1 MNFSPMVLALNG
13 LLGHLVSFQV
23 NYGKSK
29 TTGNDSLG
37 ISRYFGL
44 AELYSIII
52 MASDSVFGSCEK
64 TFLSNHLWNTFSSS
78 R

>member
-1 MNFSPMVLALNG
+1 MIFSSMVPALDG

-44 AELYSIII
+44 AEPYGITI
-52 MASDSVFGSCEK
+52 MASDRVFGSCEK
-64 TFLSNHLWNTFSSS
+64 MFSSNHLWNTFSSP